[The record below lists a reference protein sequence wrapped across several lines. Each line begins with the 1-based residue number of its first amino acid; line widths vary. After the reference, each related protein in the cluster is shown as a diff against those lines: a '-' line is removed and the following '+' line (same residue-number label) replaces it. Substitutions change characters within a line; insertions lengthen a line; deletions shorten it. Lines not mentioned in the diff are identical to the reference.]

1 MNYYKKT
8 ENLLNDYIKIKSE
21 IDNLQIEIED
31 IKLEYKGVGA
41 MSYEE
46 KSTPTNAFNSNV
58 ENEIINK
65 EKLLEKLNYKLNK
78 KIRLIKKIDNAINIL
93 NDTEKKVIKMKCFE
107 GLQYKQIG
115 QVLNIDHNYACEVK
129 RKAIN
134 KIIDL
139 VFIKEKL

>member
-78 KIRLIKKIDNAINIL
+78 KIRLIKKN
-93 NDTEKKVIKMKCFE
+93 
-107 GLQYKQIG
+107 
-115 QVLNIDHNYACEVK
+115 
-129 RKAIN
+129 R
-134 KIIDL
+134 
-139 VFIKEKL
+139 

>member
-8 ENLLNDYIKIKSE
+8 EDLLNDYIKIKSE

-46 KSTPTNAFNSNV
+46 KGSPTNAFNSNV

-78 KIRLIKKIDNAINIL
+78 KIRLVKK
-93 NDTEKKVIKMKCFE
+93 
-107 GLQYKQIG
+107 
-115 QVLNIDHNYACEVK
+115 
-129 RKAIN
+129 
-134 KIIDL
+134 
-139 VFIKEKL
+139 

>member
-1 MNYYKKT
+1 MHYYKKT

-46 KSTPTNAFNSNV
+46 RSTPTNAFNSNV

-78 KIRLIKKIDNAINIL
+78 K
-93 NDTEKKVIKMKCFE
+93 
-107 GLQYKQIG
+107 
-115 QVLNIDHNYACEVK
+115 
-129 RKAIN
+129 
-134 KIIDL
+134 
-139 VFIKEKL
+139 